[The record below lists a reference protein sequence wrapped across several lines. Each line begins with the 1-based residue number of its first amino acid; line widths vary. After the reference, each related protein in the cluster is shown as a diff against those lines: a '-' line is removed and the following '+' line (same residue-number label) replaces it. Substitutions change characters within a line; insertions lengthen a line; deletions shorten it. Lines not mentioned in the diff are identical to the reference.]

1 MADNIGVTLL
11 LPIRHHVEVLD
22 VAVAATTSTTLDDS
36 RQEFPTAQIED
47 KLVFKG
53 EEMSWPQI
61 MGRRPT

>member
-1 MADNIGVTLL
+1 
-11 LPIRHHVEVLD
+11 